1 MVLSFLRIGLCVT
14 FVLIFRNPIE
24 TRSKSQIAIYH
35 WGFISQLNQRDRDV
49 TFNVAWDFFTT

>member
-24 TRSKSQIAIYH
+24 NRSKSQIAIYH